1 MAVQAY
7 FRNAFFI
14 FLFFYKFKP
23 TSEIGPQVNVIN
35 KLGFGN
41 KKTAVSFW

>member
-7 FRNAFFI
+7 FRI
-14 FLFFYKFKP
+14 FYLFLKAYFKF
-23 TSEIGPQVNVIN
+23 GPQVNVIN

>member
-14 FLFFYKFKP
+14 YLFKP

-41 KKTAVSFW
+41 KKTAVSFS

>member
-7 FRNAFFI
+7 FRNVYLFNFLIFFI
-14 FLFFYKFKP
+14 AYFK
-23 TSEIGPQVNVIN
+23 IGLQDNVIN

>member
-7 FRNAFFI
+7 FRNVI
-14 FLFFYKFKP
+14 FKAYFK
-23 TSEIGPQVNVIN
+23 IGPQVNVIN